1 MLLNFAMAYDTLL
14 SMDTMDTTAPNEE
27 RRLYEISY
35 TTHGAEQEGESV
47 QQELREL
54 IEKQGGMVQDI
65 QSPKKYRDISR
76 GSFHMIAPPSLA
88 KRIETDL
95 RAFSSPALKRVFLA
109 RWEKTAPK
117 MRGHA
122 FVRKPSI
129 PQKEDEERAIEI
141 DKQLDELLEKQ
152 L

>member
-1 MLLNFAMAYDTLL
+1 MNITENITDI
-14 SMDTMDTTAPNEE
+14 TAAGEE

-35 TTHGAEQEGESV
+35 TTHSSEEEAERI
-47 QQELREL
+47 QQELRDL

-65 QSPKKYRDISR
+65 KSPKKYRDVAHW
-76 GSFHMIAPPSLA
+76 SFRIIAPPSLA
-88 KRIETDL
+88 KRLEVDL
-95 RAFSSPALKRVFLA
+95 RAFSAPPLKRVFFA

-117 MRGHA
+117 TRGHA
-122 FVRKPSI
+122 FIRKPSA
-129 PQKEDEERAIEI
+129 PVKEEEQRALEI